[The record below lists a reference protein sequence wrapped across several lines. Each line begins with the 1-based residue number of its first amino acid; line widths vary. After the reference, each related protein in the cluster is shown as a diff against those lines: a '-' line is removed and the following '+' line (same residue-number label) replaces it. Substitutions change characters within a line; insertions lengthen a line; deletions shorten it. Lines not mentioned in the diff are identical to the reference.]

1 MCCTWDLN
9 LRKVILQ
16 HTLQVGLRKNNAL
29 ILDILLCSHS
39 MKKASLFLNW
49 LLGILRFS
57 AYAICTGIQFAVWFT
72 VLSGFA

>member
-1 MCCTWDLN
+1 
-9 LRKVILQ
+9 
-16 HTLQVGLRKNNAL
+16 LRKNNAL

-49 LLGILRFS
+49 LLGIVMFS

>member
-49 LLGILRFS
+49 LLG
-57 AYAICTGIQFAVWFT
+57 T
-72 VLSGFA
+72 